1 MKEQILAQLDNM
13 VEVLNKEFDI
23 IIKKNKDGNV
33 KIMYYKPKNL
43 KKKQDQE

>member
-1 MKEQILAQLDNM
+1 MKEQILEQIDNM
-13 VEVLNKEFDI
+13 VDVLNKEYDI
-23 IIKKNKDGNV
+23 LLKKNKDGNV